1 MKEPIIT
8 INHIDIYK
16 VKDFGETLFM
26 LKKGFCTI
34 GMYYTLKEAKT
45 QAKKN

>member
-1 MKEPIIT
+1 MEKPIIR

-16 VKDFGETLFM
+16 VKDFGKTLFM

-34 GMYYTLKEAKT
+34 GVYYTLKEAKT
-45 QAKKN
+45 QAKQK